1 MIIGRIERIGTIK
14 QSFELT
20 THLIIIDGRSEYD
33 YIGIVHFG
41 HDCGGIIVDN
51 AVLCFLTGETSFAET
66 DVFSLIVIFST
77 SFPASEAPL
86 ANASAKDS
94 ESLRKRRL
102 DDMTNTFFIVL
113 FLYYFIP
120 YLYTLSKIDVQSS
133 PSFSENHPDCK
144 HLMLK
149 SDCTPSLK
157 ISTTL
162 S

>member
-102 DDMTNTFFIVL
+102 DDMTNTFSLFCFYIIL
-113 FLYYFIP
+113 FLICI
-120 YLYTLSKIDVQSS
+120 LSQ
-133 PSFSENHPDCK
+133 
-144 HLMLK
+144 K
-149 SDCTPSLK
+149 STCNLLRLFRR
-157 ISTTL
+157 IIRIAST
-162 S
+162 